1 MTEQAAI
8 FQDGAEHAATIMLL
22 ENSSASDPDDWRY
35 TSTLWEMAQSKGVVP
50 RVTDKFIST
59 YPPKFRVTIE
69 FMGKQG
75 SGTAR
80 NKKTAKHIAAK
91 TVCYH
96 LGYHVSSE

>member
-1 MTEQAAI
+1 MIDRIPLSPIQRVKADTAVTEQ
-8 FQDGAEHAATIMLL
+8 
-22 ENSSASDPDDWRY
+22 DWRY
-35 TSTLWEMAQSKGVVP
+35 TSMLWEKAQSQGVVP
-50 RVTDKFIST
+50 RVTDKSISA

-91 TVCYH
+91 AVCCH
-96 LGYHVSSE
+96 LGYHVSFE